1 VCSPLWESAESV
13 PDLRTDDGPRKLR
26 AVWLGPKGA
35 TLPFEWTY
43 VQWAVTLLMIPAGV
57 GLVALV
63 VALAGLATVGHPPW
77 FTFWFGLIYGAPL
90 AIYLAVRLMRG
101 VTFDEP
107 LRYKTAT
114 FREEVGRGSREP
126 AEGVTEWLMPFPR
139 VADLPEPAVAMLAAG
154 SVAPIREDSE

>member
-1 VCSPLWESAESV
+1 V
-13 PDLRTDDGPRKLR
+13 PELRTDDGPRKLR

-43 VQWAVTLLMIPAGV
+43 VQWSVTLLMIPLGV
-57 GLVALV
+57 ALVALLIAV
-63 VALAGLATVGHPPW
+63 GGLLTIGHAPW
-77 FTFWFGLIYGAPL
+77 FTFWFGLIYGAPA

-114 FREEVGRGSREP
+114 FREEFGRTREP
-126 AEGVTEWLMPFPR
+126 AEGVTAWVMPFPKL
-139 VADLPEPAVAMLAAG
+139 ADLPASAQDLLSGRTLPGEET
-154 SVAPIREDSE
+154 R

>member
-1 VCSPLWESAESV
+1 MPE
-13 PDLRTDDGPRKLR
+13 LRTDDGPRKLR

-43 VQWAVTLLMIPAGV
+43 VQWSVTLLMIPLGIV
-57 GLVALV
+57 LVAGLI
-63 VALAGLATVGHPPW
+63 ALGGLLTIGHAPW

-114 FREEVGRGSREP
+114 FREEFGRQSRDR
-126 AEGVTEWLMPFPR
+126 AEGVTQWVMPFPR
-139 VADLPEPAVAMLAAG
+139 FSEPPAVAQELLSG
-154 SVAPIREDSE
+154 RFSGGQQEEQR

>member
-1 VCSPLWESAESV
+1 MPE
-13 PDLRTDDGPRKLR
+13 LRTDDGPRKLR

-43 VQWAVTLLMIPAGV
+43 VQWSVTLLMIPLGV
-57 GLVALV
+57 GLVSLLIAV
-63 VALAGLATVGHPPW
+63 GGLLTIGHPPW
-77 FTFWFGLIYGAPL
+77 FTVWFGVIYGAPM

-114 FREEVGRGSREP
+114 FREEFGRQSREP
-126 AEGVTEWLMPFPR
+126 AEEVTAWTMPFPK
-139 VADLPEPAVAMLAAG
+139 VAELPTVAQQLLR
-154 SVAPIREDSE
+154 APSTPQQREEDQQ

>member
-1 VCSPLWESAESV
+1 MPE
-13 PDLRTDDGPRKLR
+13 LRTDDGPRKLR

-43 VQWAVTLLMIPAGV
+43 VQWSVTLLMIPLGIALV
-57 GLVALV
+57 AALVALG
-63 VALAGLATVGHPPW
+63 GLLTIGQVPW

-107 LRYKTAT
+107 LRYKTTT
-114 FREEVGRGSREP
+114 FREEFGRQSRDR
-126 AEGVTEWLMPFPR
+126 AEGVTQWVMPFPK
-139 VADLPEPAVAMLAAG
+139 LTEPSAVAKDLLAG
-154 SVAPIREDSE
+154 RFSGEREEQR

>member
-1 VCSPLWESAESV
+1 MPE
-13 PDLRTDDGPRKLR
+13 LRTDDGPRKLR

-43 VQWAVTLLMIPAGV
+43 VQWSVTLLMIPLGV
-57 GLVALV
+57 ALVALLIAV
-63 VALAGLATVGHPPW
+63 VGVATVGHAPW

-107 LRYKTAT
+107 LRYKLTT
-114 FREEVGRGSREP
+114 FREEFGRRSREP
-126 AEGVTEWLMPFPR
+126 AEGVTHWVMPYPR
-139 VADLPEPAVAMLAAG
+139 LAELPVAAQHLLGDPTTSPQ
-154 SVAPIREDSE
+154 RQEDQ

>member
-1 VCSPLWESAESV
+1 V
-13 PDLRTDDGPRKLR
+13 PELRTDDGPRKLR

-43 VQWAVTLLMIPAGV
+43 VQWSVTLLMIPLGV
-57 GLVALV
+57 ALVALLIAV
-63 VALAGLATVGHPPW
+63 GGLLTIGHVPW
-77 FTFWFGLIYGAPL
+77 FTFWFGLIYGAPA

-114 FREEVGRGSREP
+114 FREEFGRTREP
-126 AEGVTEWLMPFPR
+126 AEGVTAWVMPFPE
-139 VADLPEPAVAMLAAG
+139 VAELSARAQDLLSGRTLPQ
-154 SVAPIREDSE
+154 EDPR

>member
-1 VCSPLWESAESV
+1 V
-13 PDLRTDDGPRKLR
+13 PELRTDDGPRKLR

-43 VQWAVTLLMIPAGV
+43 VQWSVTLLMIPLGV
-57 GLVALV
+57 ALVALLIAV
-63 VALAGLATVGHPPW
+63 GGLVTIGHAPW
-77 FTFWFGLIYGAPL
+77 FTFWFGLIYGAPA

-114 FREEVGRGSREP
+114 FREEFGRTREP
-126 AEGVTEWLMPFPR
+126 AEGVTAWVMPFPKL
-139 VADLPEPAVAMLAAG
+139 AELPASAQDLLSGRTLPGEEA
-154 SVAPIREDSE
+154 R

>member
-1 VCSPLWESAESV
+1 V
-13 PDLRTDDGPRKLR
+13 PELRTDDGPRKLR

-43 VQWAVTLLMIPAGV
+43 VQWSVTLLMIPLGV
-57 GLVALV
+57 ALVALLIAV
-63 VALAGLATVGHPPW
+63 GGLLTIGHAPW
-77 FTFWFGLIYGAPL
+77 FTFWFGLIYGAPA

-114 FREEVGRGSREP
+114 FREEFGRSREP
-126 AEGVTEWLMPFPR
+126 AEGVTAWVMPFPR
-139 VADLPEPAVAMLAAG
+139 LAELPAPAQDLLAG
-154 SVAPIREDSE
+154 RTLPREESR

>member
-1 VCSPLWESAESV
+1 MPE
-13 PDLRTDDGPRKLR
+13 LRTDDGPRKLR

-43 VQWAVTLLMIPAGV
+43 VQWSVTLLMIPLGV
-57 GLVALV
+57 ALVALLIAV
-63 VALAGLATVGHPPW
+63 GGLLTIGHAPW

-114 FREEVGRGSREP
+114 FREEFGRESRES
-126 AEGVTEWLMPFPR
+126 AETVTEWRMPFPR
-139 VADLPEPAVAMLAAG
+139 IAELPPAALALLATTPA
-154 SVAPIREDSE
+154 SARSQEDA

>member
-1 VCSPLWESAESV
+1 MPE
-13 PDLRTDDGPRKLR
+13 LRTDDGPRKLR

-43 VQWAVTLLMIPAGV
+43 VQWSVTLLMIPVGV
-57 GLVALV
+57 GLVALLI
-63 VALAGLATVGHPPW
+63 ALGGLATIGHPPW
-77 FTFWFGLIYGAPL
+77 FTFWFGLIYGAPA

-114 FREEVGRGSREP
+114 FREELGRRSREP
-126 AEGVTEWLMPFPR
+126 AEVATNWVMPFPK
-139 VADLPEPAVAMLAAG
+139 VAELPAAAQDLLGGHATRGEE
-154 SVAPIREDSE
+154 SR

>member
-1 VCSPLWESAESV
+1 V
-13 PDLRTDDGPRKLR
+13 PELRTDDGPRKLR

-43 VQWAVTLLMIPAGV
+43 VQWSVTLLMIPLGV
-57 GLVALV
+57 ALVALLIAV
-63 VALAGLATVGHPPW
+63 GGLLTIGHAPW
-77 FTFWFGLIYGAPL
+77 FTFWFGLIYGAPA

-114 FREEVGRGSREP
+114 FREEFGRTREP
-126 AEGVTEWLMPFPR
+126 AEGVTAWVMPFPKL
-139 VADLPEPAVAMLAAG
+139 AELPAAAQDLLSGRTLPGEEA
-154 SVAPIREDSE
+154 R

>member
-1 VCSPLWESAESV
+1 V
-13 PDLRTDDGPRKLR
+13 PELRTDDGPRKLR

-43 VQWAVTLLMIPAGV
+43 VQWSVTLLMIPLGI
-57 GLVALV
+57 GLVSLLIAG
-63 VALAGLATVGHPPW
+63 AGLLTIGHAPW

-107 LRYKTAT
+107 LRYKTST
-114 FREEVGRGSREP
+114 FREEFGRQSRER
-126 AEGVTEWLMPFPR
+126 AEGVTEWTMPFPKL
-139 VADLPEPAVAMLAAG
+139 AELPPAAEELLG
-154 SVAPIREDSE
+154 RPITPQAREEHQ

>member
-1 VCSPLWESAESV
+1 V
-13 PDLRTDDGPRKLR
+13 PELRTDDGPRKLR

-43 VQWAVTLLMIPAGV
+43 VQWSVTLLMIPLGIA
-57 GLVALV
+57 LVALL
-63 VALAGLATVGHPPW
+63 VAVGGLVTIGHPPW

-107 LRYKTAT
+107 LRYKTTT
-114 FREEVGRGSREP
+114 FREEFGRQSRDR
-126 AEGVTEWLMPFPR
+126 AEGVTQWVMPFPK
-139 VADLPEPAVAMLAAG
+139 LTEPSAVAQDLLAG
-154 SVAPIREDSE
+154 RFSGEREEQR

>member
-1 VCSPLWESAESV
+1 V
-13 PDLRTDDGPRKLR
+13 PELRTDDGPRKLR

-43 VQWAVTLLMIPAGV
+43 VQWSVTLLMIPLGV
-57 GLVALV
+57 ALVALLIAV
-63 VALAGLATVGHPPW
+63 GGLLTIGHAPW
-77 FTFWFGLIYGAPL
+77 FTFWFGLIYGAPA

-114 FREEVGRGSREP
+114 FREEFGRTREP
-126 AEGVTEWLMPFPR
+126 AEGVTAWVMPFPKL
-139 VADLPEPAVAMLAAG
+139 AELPASGQDLLSGRTLP
-154 SVAPIREDSE
+154 REETR